1 MDISTLPLTLLA
13 WTGQVFL
20 LVAAG
25 AAAALAIANP
35 KARLRL
41 WQGLLLVLLLLPAIE
56 PWTPPAHLAALEQTA
71 SSEIVTTQAV
81 PVSSS
86 FHWRAEYWIWLIAAG
101 AAA

>member
-1 MDISTLPLTLLA
+1 MF
-13 WTGQVFL
+13 V

-41 WQGLLLVLLLLPAIE
+41 WQGLLLGLLLLPAIE

-71 SSEIVTTQAV
+71 SGEIVTTEAA
-81 PVSSS
+81 PVAS
-86 FHWRAEYWIWLIAAG
+86 AASIG
-101 AAA
+101 ARNIGFG